1 MPTARDAVPAFATR
15 EVRMSDTS
23 GEINYWTD
31 VYLKGQEEFLRRWN
45 EIASG
50 KGAAGSTS
58 GAQATGSFTLPP
70 GWPNWAELF
79 SAGLVGPSA
88 ELIRRYVALYEQ
100 YLTATRALTEAFSK
114 AMAQP
119 DPLARSQEFANALLQ
134 SQSQFMQFW
143 QSMFSLDPAAAGTTT
158 TLGGGLPWLRA
169 WSRDMGAGRL
179 SMADVPALGLT
190 RERQEALQR
199 LQRLFTDYFEQ
210 HGALAML
217 WNEVIADAL
226 RRLGETMAAR
236 FQKNELPQTPRQLY
250 DLWVECAEAAYA
262 NMAHS
267 PRYAKAQAELG
278 NTVAKMRIEQR
289 ALIESVSRE
298 LDLPTRSE
306 LNTVHRR
313 LKDMKAELRRL
324 RAELDRA
331 KPPRTTG
338 TRAAKP
344 RADLPN

>member
-1 MPTARDAVPAFATR
+1 
-15 EVRMSDTS
+15 MSDNR

-31 VYLKGQEEFLRRWN
+31 IYLKGQEEFLRRWN
-45 EIASG
+45 DMAAGKPASG
-50 KGAAGSTS
+50 STTGTEAAS
-58 GAQATGSFTLPP
+58 GFTLPP

-79 SAGLVGPSA
+79 SAGLAGTSA
-88 ELIRRYVALYEQ
+88 ELTRRYIALYEQ
-100 YLTATRALTEAFSK
+100 YLTATRALTEAFSR

-134 SQSQFMQFW
+134 SQSQFAQIW
-143 QSMFSLDPAAAGTTT
+143 QSMFSPDPAAAGTTGA
-158 TLGGGLPWLRA
+158 LAGGLPWLQA
-169 WSRDMGAGRL
+169 WSRDMGLGRL
-179 SMADVPALGLT
+179 SMADIPALGLT

-199 LQRLFTDYFEQ
+199 LQRLFTDYVEQ

-226 RRLGETMAAR
+226 KRLGETMAVR
-236 FQKNELPQTPRQLY
+236 FQKNEPPQTPRQLY

-262 NMAHS
+262 TMAHS
-267 PRYAKAQAELG
+267 PRYAKAQAQLG
-278 NTVAKMRIEQR
+278 NTLAKMRIEQR

-313 LKDMKAELRRL
+313 LKEMKAELRRL

-331 KPPRTTG
+331 KPPRTSSA
-338 TRAAKP
+338 RAAKP

>member
-1 MPTARDAVPAFATR
+1 
-15 EVRMSDTS
+15 
-23 GEINYWTD
+23 
-31 VYLKGQEEFLRRWN
+31 
-45 EIASG
+45 
-50 KGAAGSTS
+50 
-58 GAQATGSFTLPP
+58 
-70 GWPNWAELF
+70 
-79 SAGLVGPSA
+79 
-88 ELIRRYVALYEQ
+88 
-100 YLTATRALTEAFSK
+100 
-114 AMAQP
+114 
-119 DPLARSQEFANALLQ
+119 
-134 SQSQFMQFW
+134 MQFW

-169 WSRDMGAGRL
+169 WSGDMGAGRL

-324 RAELDRA
+324 RAEFDRA